1 MEESDGRKHPVHLP
15 ARDWFNTSTIIF
27 VTVCT
32 KARKPILATDSA
44 HQSLRNAWQTQ
55 PSWLTG
61 RYVIMPDHVHLFCA
75 PSDLTPQ
82 PLMKWISF
90 WKSRVAT
97 RWANPSELP
106 IWQRHFWDT
115 QLRRS
120 ERYDVKWEYVIQ
132 NPVRAGLVARAE
144 DWPFQGEINSLEW

>member
-1 MEESDGRKHPVHLP
+1 MEDAGRKHPIHLP
-15 ARDWFNTSTIIF
+15 AKDWFNTSTIIF

-32 KARKPILATDSA
+32 KARKPILSTNSA
-44 HQSLRNAWQTQ
+44 HQLLQHAWQIR
-55 PSWLTG
+55 PSWLIG

-75 PSDLTPQ
+75 PADLTPQ
-82 PLMKWISF
+82 PLIKWISF
-90 WKSRVAT
+90 WKSHVT
-97 RWANPSELP
+97 THWADPMQLP
-106 IWQRHFWDT
+106 VWQRHFWDT

-120 ERYDVKWEYVIQ
+120 ENYDMKWDYVVQ